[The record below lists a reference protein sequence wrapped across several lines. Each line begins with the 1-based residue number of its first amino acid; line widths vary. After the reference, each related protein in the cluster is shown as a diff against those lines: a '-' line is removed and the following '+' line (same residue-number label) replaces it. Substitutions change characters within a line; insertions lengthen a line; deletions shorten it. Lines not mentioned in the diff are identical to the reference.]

1 MKNKVLGYLAFI
13 VFSLLNT
20 AIVAEELEIQ
30 LTGNQTTLANV
41 VVYLDPTTN
50 ITLPVTNKTVEIGQQ
65 DKSFN
70 PYISVMQLGSDVT
83 FTNKD
88 DITHHI
94 YSPIGK
100 NKFDFKIRAGEK
112 RKKNDFVESGEVAMG
127 CNIHDWMSGYLLI
140 LDTPYFDKTDEDGRS
155 SFKNI
160 KAGEYQLTIWHPQL
174 NTPDHRIVK
183 VISLKKSQR
192 LTFDVTNLFEKIPE
206 QKSNDDF
213 DFLEN
218 Y

>member
-1 MKNKVLGYLAFI
+1 MKNRLLSYLTCI
-13 VFSLLNT
+13 IFSLLHT
-20 AIVAEELEIQ
+20 AIIAAELEVQ
-30 LTGNQTTLANV
+30 LTGNQTTLTNV
-41 VVYLDPTTN
+41 VIYLDPSTN
-50 ITLPVTNKTVEIGQQ
+50 ITLPVTNKTVVIGQQ
-65 DKSFN
+65 SKSFN

-83 FTNKD
+83 FTNMD

-100 NKFDFKIRAGEK
+100 NKFDFKIRAGEQQTK
-112 RKKNDFVESGEVAMG
+112 HDFVESGEVAMG

-140 LDTPYFDKTDEDGRS
+140 LDTPYFEKTDKNGHS
-155 SFKNI
+155 HFKNI
-160 KAGEYQLTIWHPQL
+160 KAGKYQLTIWHPQL
-174 NTPDHRIVK
+174 NTPDHKI
-183 VISLKKSQR
+183 IQDITLKQSQQ
-192 LTFDVTNLFEKIPE
+192 LSFDVTDLFTKIPE

>member
-1 MKNKVLGYLAFI
+1 MTNKSLGYLACI
-13 VFSLLNT
+13 VFSLLH
-20 AIVAEELEIQ
+20 AAVIAAELDVQ

-41 VVYLDPTTN
+41 VVYLDPTAN

-65 DKSFN
+65 DKAFT

-112 RKKNDFVESGEVAMG
+112 HTKRDFVESGEVAMG

-140 LDTPYFDKTDEDGRS
+140 LETPYFEKTDENGRS
-155 SFKNI
+155 SFRNI
-160 KAGEYQLTIWHPQL
+160 EAGEYQLTIWHPQL
-174 NTPDHRIVK
+174 NTPDNKIVK
-183 VISLKKSQR
+183 VITLENSQQ
-192 LTFDVTNLFEKIPE
+192 LTFDVENLFENIPL